1 MPNRKAAMGVFAGLV
16 AAVDWYDNSLQAI
29 LASRGLKVVNRTQAM
44 MLVHIVNGTTRPSD
58 IAREMRTTRQNIHAM
73 AKGLI
78 EDKVIVLIA
87 DPDDKRSRQYAL
99 SDQATAQREKVLE
112 ILVFLNEKLADRIG
126 KDTFRDLV
134 RGLSA
139 DWGDLII
146 AAPPRVAK

>member
-1 MPNRKAAMGVFAGLV
+1 MSNRDAAMGIFAGLV

-44 MLVHIVNGTTRPSD
+44 MLIHIVNGTTKPSD

-78 EDKVIVLIA
+78 EDNVIVLIP
-87 DPDDKRSRQYAL
+87 DPKDKRARQYAL
-99 SDQATAQREKVLE
+99 SEQASAQREKVLE

-126 KDTFRDLV
+126 KDTARDLF
-134 RGLSA
+134 RGLSS
-139 DWGDLII
+139 DWGDLIV
-146 AAPPRVAK
+146 AAPPRIAK